1 MKNLL
6 RLISIIFFFSC
17 DNSTEPEDCA
27 GVPGGDA
34 YIDACEICTEGI
46 TGLNANYLMDCMG
59 ECNGNASEIECG
71 QTILIYY
78 NSSVEITGFQFNI
91 IGDITILEGSGGAAQ
106 NSGFTV
112 TTGNN
117 IVIGFSFMGQGIA
130 AGSGLLT
137 SLKYEGNLEQYC
149 MEDLILIS
157 SNATTINA
165 EITNCNTIMYG
176 N

>member
-6 RLISIIFFFSC
+6 TLISILFFFSC
-17 DNSTEPEDCA
+17 DVVEPEDCA
-27 GVPGGDA
+27 GVEGGDA
-34 YIDACEICTEGI
+34 YNDACGVCTEGT

-78 NSSVEITGFQFNI
+78 NSSVEITGFQFKI
-91 IGDITILEGSGGAAQ
+91 IGDITILEGSGGSAQ

-117 IVIGFSFMGQGIA
+117 IVIGFSFMGQGIV

-137 SLKYEGNLEQYC
+137 SLNYEGNLGQYC
-149 MEDLILIS
+149 LEDLILTS
-157 SNATTINA
+157 TNATTINA
-165 EITNCNTIMYG
+165 EIINCNTIMYG